1 MSASNSNGIQALLE
15 AEKTAQESV
24 QEARAFRSQRLKA
37 SKTDAAKEIED
48 YKKKKESEF
57 SQQTSEFHAAEDKA
71 ESSGEKSAQ
80 SDIEALKK
88 SAEKSRAQVVKY
100 LVEQATTV

>member
-37 SKTDAAKEIED
+37 SKTDAAKEIEA
-48 YKKKKESEF
+48 YRSTKEKEF
-57 SQQTSEFHAAEDKA
+57 NDNTAKFDTTEGKA
-71 ESSGEKSAQ
+71 ESSGKSSAK
-80 SDIEALKK
+80 SDIESLKK
-88 SAEKSRAQVVKY
+88 SADKSRAEVVKY